1 MMKEEYSALFSPIRI
16 GRVQLKNRY
25 VMEPMGPAGLAD
37 DNGNLIVINP
47 DFEYIPVQDEAG
59 DFQQDQRSLKIGFNN
74 TEAKCSGDFC
84 KGDRP
89 VLLVDDKTAGIAD
102 LEDTPALKRR

>member
-37 DNGNLIVINP
+37 DNG
-47 DFEYIPVQDEAG
+47 A
-59 DFQQDQRSLKIGFNN
+59 FNERAIEFY
-74 TEAKCSGDFC
+74 T
-84 KGDRP
+84 
-89 VLLVDDKTAGIAD
+89 
-102 LEDTPALKRR
+102 